1 MPLWSKLRGL
11 WVFWFTVLLAT
22 PAAAVDPATGIDWE
36 IKHRFRVVREHRHD
50 AFIVDY
56 NSYLQRAAGRQGLD
70 IPSGRLMR
78 YPSPFR
84 QNLPT
89 HYLPEEAQ
97 YRHSWFHSDEREII
111 VRLPSQQEAR
121 KRCAWSVDGAR
132 ALTAACSEPVTLPVT
147 LGARQLSVQVDAQ
160 DGSPP
165 AERRLTI
172 VVKDLKIVALGDSF
186 ASGEG
191 NPHVTSLGS
200 PAARLVEWWDHRCH
214 RSLIGS
220 SAQAA
225 VALAQ
230 QRRDTSVTYVSFACS
245 GATIDVGILKA
256 YAGRETAE
264 QARDRLGKAG
274 IGPVAHFREE
284 NLPPQMDRIEDLLC
298 AQRIAGS
305 CLRRV
310 RPDILVITTGGNELD
325 FGPLVAQCAAGG
337 CTFPKQE
344 MDRRF
349 AQLDRLFAALAE
361 RVKPLEARQVYL
373 SGYLD
378 MTKNERGLFC
388 GDQPFDFR
396 PDFVPSWLTVF
407 GFGIARAEGRGAYSK
422 VLKPLEERLARYAG
436 NNGWANVADFRRDR
450 GFCARPNWFHTYA
463 QARDKQGFI
472 GVIGGDEQFLDDIP
486 TGAMHPNVFGHSEV
500 GGRLLK
506 AIQAS
511 GQ

>member
-1 MPLWSKLRGL
+1 MRYILFVVTAMLSLCGP
-11 WVFWFTVLLAT
+11 VH
-22 PAAAVDPATGIDWE
+22 AVDPATGIDWE
-36 IKHRFRVVREHRHD
+36 VKNRFRVVREHRHD
-50 AFIVDY
+50 VFMADF
-56 NSYLQRAAGRQGLD
+56 NSYFQRAAGRRGLD
-70 IPSGRLMR
+70 IPSGSLMR

-89 HYLPEEAQ
+89 HYLPEAAQ
-97 YRHSWFHSDEREII
+97 YRHSWFHGDERDII
-111 VRLPSQQEAR
+111 VRLAFRQEAR
-121 KRCAWSVDGAR
+121 KRCAWSVDGGR
-132 ALTAACSEPVTLPVT
+132 AQSAPCSESATLPVT
-147 LGARQLSVQVDAQ
+147 LGTRQLSVKVDAL

-165 AERRLTI
+165 AERKLTI
-172 VVKDLKIVALGDSF
+172 VVKDLKFVALGDSF

-191 NPHVTSLGS
+191 NPHVTSFGS
-200 PAARLVEWWDHRCH
+200 PSARLVEWWDHRCH

-245 GATIDVGILKA
+245 GATIDAGILKP

-274 IGPVAHFREE
+274 IGPVPHFEGI
-284 NLPPQMDRIEDLLC
+284 NLPPQMDRVEELLC
-298 AQRIAGS
+298 AQRVAAL
-305 CLRRV
+305 CLRRA

-325 FGPLVAQCAAGG
+325 FGPLVARCASGG
-337 CTFPKQE
+337 CTFPKAE

-349 AQLDRLFAALAE
+349 AQLDRLFASLAE
-361 RVKPLEARQVYL
+361 RVKPLDAVQVYL

-378 MTKNERGLFC
+378 MTRNERGRFC
-388 GDQPFDFR
+388 GDQPFDVR

-407 GFGIARAEGRGAYSK
+407 GFGIARAEARDAYSK
-422 VLKPLEERLARYAG
+422 VLKPLEERLSRYAG
-436 NNGWANVADFRRDR
+436 DYGWVNVADFRRDR
-450 GFCARPNWFHTYA
+450 GFCARPGWFHTYA

-472 GVIGGDEQFLDDIP
+472 GVIGGDGQFLDDIP
-486 TGAMHPNVFGHSEV
+486 TGAMHPNLFGHAEV
-500 GGRLLK
+500 AGRLLK
-506 AIQAS
+506 AVQAS